1 MNRQI
6 TTILISGAMLL
17 TAAGCG
23 KNSKNNHA
31 DGSMSD
37 IPVIDLRADY
47 PEKRIDIREI
57 ADIEYIP
64 LEMTDSSLLSRP
76 RLTMTA
82 DYIVAYNIDGNIIIF
97 NRDGSYSHSFNHS
110 GNGPQEYTSI
120 ARVLIDPGNH
130 DIFTKAYS
138 GLTIQQYDIYG
149 NHIRTITLPEKRLH
163 GQKLFFHDKK
173 TLLVVDQSYNDIEE
187 VREKYGVNRKP
198 FYLVDITTD
207 SITELPIEMIDPT
220 SDVVTWFG
228 EGESVFSIP
237 IWIAPLS
244 TIGDKIIV
252 SDAMEDNISIFAD
265 SVLVPI
271 VAKRNK
277 LSENEKPYL
286 TTIDGM
292 NDRYILLHTMEKN
305 IDIKAN
311 TAPDPV
317 QYLYDRKTEEWVKVK
332 MANSDIELEGD
343 PDYYYGRLSGSIHA
357 LPEGY
362 MAQVILAE
370 TLCDLRDKGHLSGR
384 LKELSE
390 KLDYEDNPIVL
401 LARLKK

>member
-6 TTILISGAMLL
+6 TSILISTAMLI

-23 KNSKNNHA
+23 SNKSNSA
-31 DGSMSD
+31 SSTTSD
-37 IPVIDLRADY
+37 VPVIDFRADY

-64 LEMTDSSLLSRP
+64 LEMTDSSLLSRS
-76 RLTMTA
+76 RLTMTD

-97 NRDGSYSHSFNHS
+97 NRDGSYSHSFNHC
-110 GNGPQEYTSI
+110 GNGPQEYSSV
-120 ARVLIDPGNH
+120 ARVIIDPGNL
-130 DIFTKAYS
+130 DIFTQSYS
-138 GLTIQQYDIYG
+138 GLTIQQYDFYG
-149 NHIRTITLPEKRLH
+149 NHIRTITFPEKLRH
-163 GQKLFFHDKK
+163 GQELFFHDKK
-173 TLLVVDQSYNDIEE
+173 TLLGVDQSYNDIEE
-187 VREKYGVNRKP
+187 MREQYGVNRQP
-198 FYLVDITTD
+198 FYYVDITTD
-207 SITELPIEMIDPT
+207 SITELPIEMVDPI
-220 SDVVTWFG
+220 SDMVTWFG
-228 EGESVFSIP
+228 EGESAFCILLR
-237 IWIAPLS
+237 IAPLS

-265 SVLVPI
+265 GTLVPI

-311 TAPDPV
+311 SAPDPV
-317 QYLYDRKTEEWVKVK
+317 QYLYDRKTDEWVKVK
-332 MANSDIELEGD
+332 MANSDIELEGK
-343 PDYYYGRLSGSIHA
+343 PDYYFGRLSGSIHA

-370 TLCDLRDKGHLSGR
+370 TLCDLRDKGRLSGR

-390 KLDYEDNPIVL
+390 KMDYEDNPIVL
-401 LARLKK
+401 LARLKN

>member
-64 LEMTDSSLLSRP
+64 LEMTDSSLLSRGL
-76 RLTMTA
+76 LTMA
-82 DYIVAYNIDGNIIIF
+82 DDYILTFNRDRNVIVF
-97 NRDGSYSHSFNHS
+97 NRDGSYSHSFNHR
-110 GNGPQEYTSI
+110 GEAPFEYQNIS
-120 ARVLIDPGNH
+120 ALLFDPDSH
-130 DIFTKAYS
+130 DIFVTSTSSK
-138 GLTIQQYDIYG
+138 IVQQYDFYG
-149 NHIRTITLPEKRLH
+149 NHIRTVTLPEEFRF
-163 GQKLFFHDKK
+163 GQEFFIYRND
-173 TLLVVDQSYNDIEE
+173 TLLGVDTKYTANEE
-187 VREKYGVNRKP
+187 LQKQYGVNHQP
-198 FYLVDITTD
+198 FYYIDIKTD
-207 SITELPIEMIDPT
+207 SITKLLIEMVDPT
-220 SDVVTWFG
+220 SEGISWFVDN
-228 EGESVFSIP
+228 SVYGISL
-237 IWIAPLS
+237 WVAPLS

-265 SVLVPI
+265 GTLVPI

-317 QYLYDRKTEEWVKVK
+317 QYLYDRKTDEWVKVK

-343 PDYYYGRLSGSIHA
+343 PDYSYGRLSGSIHA

-370 TLCDLRDKGHLSGR
+370 TLCDLRDKGRLSGR

-390 KLDYEDNPIVL
+390 KMDYEDNPIVL
-401 LARLKK
+401 LARLKN

>member
-6 TTILISGAMLL
+6 TTILISAAMLI

-23 KNSKNNHA
+23 SNKSNSA
-31 DGSMSD
+31 SSTTSD

-64 LEMTDSSLLSRP
+64 LEMTDSSLLSRSL
-76 RLTMTA
+76 LTMA
-82 DYIVAYNIDGNIIIF
+82 DDYIVTFNKDRNVIVF
-97 NRDGSYSHSFNHS
+97 NRDGSYLHSFNHR
-110 GNGPQEYTSI
+110 GEAPFEYQDIS
-120 ARVLIDPGNH
+120 ALLFDPVSH
-130 DIFTKAYS
+130 DIFVTSSSSK
-138 GLTIQQYDIYG
+138 IVQQYDFHG
-149 NHIRTITLPEKRLH
+149 NHIRTITLPEEYRFGQHFFNCSNDTLLGVDTKYTANEEL
-163 GQKLFFHDKK
+163 QKL
-173 TLLVVDQSYNDIEE
+173 
-187 VREKYGVNRKP
+187 YGVNHQP
-198 FYLVDITTD
+198 FYYLDIKTD
-207 SITELPIEMIDPT
+207 SITKLPIEMVEPT
-220 SDVVTWFG
+220 SEGITWFVDN
-228 EGESVFSIP
+228 SVYGISL
-237 IWIAPLS
+237 WVAPLS

-265 SVLVPI
+265 GTLVPI

-305 IDIKAN
+305 IDLKAN
-311 TAPDPV
+311 SAPDPV
-317 QYLYDRKTEEWVKVK
+317 QYLYDRKTDEWVKVK

-370 TLCDLRDKGHLSGR
+370 TLCDLRDKGRLSGR

-390 KLDYEDNPIVL
+390 KMDYEDNPIVL
-401 LARLKK
+401 IARLKN

>member
-1 MNRQI
+1 MNRPI
-6 TTILISGAMLL
+6 TTIMISAAMMLM
-17 TAAGCG
+17 TTGCG
-23 KNSKNNHA
+23 SNSKNNHA
-31 DGSMSD
+31 DGTMGN
-37 IPVIDLRADY
+37 IPVIDFRADY

-76 RLTMTA
+76 RLTMT
-82 DYIVAYNIDGNIIIF
+82 DYYIVAYNIDGNIIIF
-97 NRDGSYSHSFNHS
+97 NRDGSYSHSFNHC
-110 GNGPQEYTSI
+110 GNGPQEYSSV
-120 ARVLIDPGNH
+120 ARVIIDLGNL
-130 DIFTKAYS
+130 DIFTQSYS
-138 GLTIQQYDIYG
+138 GLTIQQYDFYG
-149 NHIRTITLPEKRLH
+149 KHIRTITLPEKLRH
-163 GQKLFFHDKK
+163 GQELFFYDKK
-173 TLLVVDQSYNDIEE
+173 TLLGVDQSYNDIEE
-187 VREKYGVNRKP
+187 MREQYGVNRHP
-198 FYLVDITTD
+198 FYYVDITTD
-207 SITELPIEMIDPT
+207 SITDLPIEMVDPI
-220 SDVVTWFG
+220 SDMVTWFG
-228 EGESVFSIP
+228 EGESAFCILLR
-237 IWIAPLS
+237 IAPLS

-265 SVLVPI
+265 GTLVPI

-311 TAPDPV
+311 SAPDPV
-317 QYLYDRKTEEWVKVK
+317 QYLYDHKTEEWVKVK

-370 TLCDLRDKGHLSGR
+370 TLCDLRDKGRLSGR

-390 KLDYEDNPIVL
+390 NMDYEDNPIVL
-401 LARLKK
+401 LARLKN

>member
-6 TTILISGAMLL
+6 TTILISAVMLI

-23 KNSKNNHA
+23 SNKSNHA
-31 DGSMSD
+31 DGTTGD
-37 IPVIDLRADY
+37 IPVIDFRADY
-47 PEKRIDIREI
+47 PEKTIDIREI

-64 LEMTDSSLLSRP
+64 LEMTDSSLLSRS
-76 RLTMTA
+76 RLTMTD

-97 NRDGSYSHSFNHS
+97 NRDGSYSHSFNHR
-110 GNGPQEYTSI
+110 GNGPQEYSSI
-120 ARVLIDPGNH
+120 ARIIMDPGSH
-130 DIFTKAYS
+130 DIFTQSYS
-138 GLTIQQYDIYG
+138 GLTIQQYDFYG
-149 NHIRTITLPEKRLH
+149 NHIRTITLPEKLRH
-163 GQKLFFHDKK
+163 GQELFFHDKN
-173 TLLVVDQSYNDIEE
+173 TLLGVDQSYNDIEE
-187 VREKYGVNRKP
+187 MREQYGVNRQP
-198 FYLVDITTD
+198 FYYVDITTD
-207 SITELPIEMIDPT
+207 SITELPIEMVDPT
-220 SDVVTWFG
+220 SDVMTWFG
-228 EGESVFSIP
+228 EGESVFSIALR
-237 IWIAPLS
+237 IAPLS

-265 SVLVPI
+265 GTLVPI

-311 TAPDPV
+311 SATDPV
-317 QYLYDRKTEEWVKVK
+317 QYLYDRKTDEWVKVK
-332 MANSDIELEGD
+332 MANSNIELEGK
-343 PDYYYGRLSGSIHA
+343 PDYYFGRLSGSIHA

-370 TLCDLRDKGHLSGR
+370 TLCDLRDKGRLSGR

-390 KLDYEDNPIVL
+390 NMDYEDNPIVL
-401 LARLKK
+401 LARLKN